1 MGSRRITIIGGLIL
15 VLLTVITGILV
26 FAIMQRH
33 TESVLSTSLELSL
46 QSRARLFQSKLE
58 EQANDVITIAT
69 RPFLIQQIRNI
80 NTGIDKEK
88 ALKGLESGIDSFL
101 QTGFSALVVLDNAG
115 KEILHVGNFITDE
128 ELNIPLHLQVPAAL
142 LWKDELILSA
152 EQTFRDKG
160 KKIGTIRAQ
169 TKLPVLSQML
179 FDVPSL
185 GKTGELALCGPLPG
199 NHMQCFPTILHPEP
213 FKNFKRIINGARLP
227 MDYAL
232 SGESGMLMA
241 EDYRGEGVVAVYM
254 PMFNIGLGMVLK
266 TDANELFSTVQQQ
279 LTYVLSVVAA
289 LVVFGIVMLRW
300 LVAPLVKKV
309 VASEG
314 QMRVANIM
322 LAEKETRIRAIF
334 ENVDDG
340 IIVVNAEGIIESAN
354 PGVENIFGYKASE
367 MIDQDA
373 SILLPNKVPVT
384 AGVYLKRYLQTGKS
398 SYIGSASEMIAER
411 KDGSLFPMDIRITE
425 MHMGETTLF
434 IGTMRDI
441 TERKLSEEKI
451 AYLAT
456 HDALTNLP
464 NRNLLEDRV
473 HQAISHAERHEGTKV
488 ALLFIDLDGFKQ
500 VNDRYGHDIG
510 DFLLIEVT
518 KRICSV
524 LRSEDT
530 TARQGGDEFI
540 VTLPDIKMP
549 EGAAIVAEKLIQ
561 SIVQPYR
568 LGSDVINIS
577 ASIGV
582 ALFPDDGEDTETL
595 LKHSDTAMYEAKLAG
610 RGVYRFFK
618 SEMLSTRKLS
628 ANM

>member
-1 MGSRRITIIGGLIL
+1 MNSRRITIIGGLIL
-15 VLLTVITGILV
+15 VSLTVITGILV

-33 TESVLSTSLELSL
+33 TESILSTSLELSL
-46 QSRARLFQSKLE
+46 HSRARLFQSRLE
-58 EQANDVITIAT
+58 DQANDVITIAT

-80 NTGIDKEK
+80 NTGTDKEK
-88 ALKGLESGIDSFL
+88 AIKRLQRGMDSFL
-101 QTGFSALVVLDNAG
+101 QTGFTALVIFDDTD
-115 KEILHVGNFITDE
+115 KEILRVGNFISNED
-128 ELNIPLHLQVPAAL
+128 LNVPLHLPVPAAL
-142 LWKDELILSA
+142 LWKDELILST
-152 EQTFRDKG
+152 EQAFTDKG
-160 KKIGTIRAQ
+160 EKIGSIRTQAR
-169 TKLPVLSQML
+169 LPVLTHML
-179 FDVPSL
+179 FDVRSL
-185 GKTGELALCGPLPG
+185 GETGELALCGPLPD
-199 NHMQCFPTILHPEP
+199 NHMQCFPTLLHPEP
-213 FKNFKRIINGARLP
+213 FKKIPRVFNGARLP
-227 MDYAL
+227 MDFAL
-232 SGESGMLMA
+232 SGKLGMLRA

-254 PMFNIGLGMVLK
+254 PMSNTGLGMVLK
-266 TDANELFSTVQQQ
+266 TDTKELFSTVHQQ

-309 VASEG
+309 VMSEV
-314 QMRVANIM
+314 QMRAANIM
-322 LAEKETRIRAIF
+322 LEEKEIRIRAIF

-340 IIVVNAEGIIESAN
+340 IIVVNAEGIIESTN

-367 MIDQDA
+367 MIGQDA
-373 SILLPNKVPVT
+373 SILLPEQAPVT
-384 AGVYLKRYLQTGKS
+384 VGDYLQRYLQTGKS
-398 SYIGSASEMIAER
+398 SYIGSASEVLAAR

-425 MHMGETTLF
+425 MYLGKTVLF

-441 TERKLSEEKI
+441 TDRKLSEEKI

-464 NRNLLEDRV
+464 NRHLLQDRI
-473 HQAISHAERHEGTKV
+473 HQAISHAARHEGTKV

-500 VNDRYGHDIG
+500 VNDRYGHNIG
-510 DFLLIEVT
+510 DQLLIEVT
-518 KRICSV
+518 HRICKV

-540 VTLPDIKMP
+540 VTLPDLKMP

-561 SIVQPYR
+561 SIVQPYQ
-568 LGSDVINIS
+568 LESNVIKIS

-582 ALFPDDGEDTETL
+582 ALFPDDGADTETL

-618 SEMLSTRKLS
+618 PEMLNTKNS
-628 ANM
+628 